1 MYNYL
6 LSFFYKEEKE
16 IEVDDK
22 TKRQKYLVCQQIKSS
37 NIRLKTKNPVP
48 HWTNKKKD
56 FYNGKCK
63 TIIKPPPFFY

>member
-16 IEVDDK
+16 IQVDEK

-37 NIRLKTKNPVP
+37 KIRLKTNKPIP
-48 HWTNKKKD
+48 DWTNKKKV
-56 FYNGKCK
+56 FYNFKCN
-63 TIIKPPPFFY
+63 TIIKPPPFLL